1 MIPECPWESRLIP
14 PRALDEHDRTQHD
27 RTEHDRTEQSMTEHD
42 RTAHRQNSTTEH
54 STGGWWAS
62 LPRSTYH
69 VPILHFRLQR
79 HPEHTSRT
87 DIKFRHRGHTL
98 RVGEASRRHAVQA
111 SRRHARA
118 VDGQQREQTPRVYIS
133 NIHQAQTS
141 ITRHAH
147 ATHTPRTASRLVR
160 MITCIKSGPKDEL
173 LRTCAKNRHQG
184 PTKLIYIK
192 DIHHDQTS
200 THTL

>member
-1 MIPECPWESRLIP
+1 
-14 PRALDEHDRTQHD
+14 
-27 RTEHDRTEQSMTEHD
+27 MTEHD

-69 VPILHFRLQR
+69 VPILHVRLQR

-118 VDGQQREQTPRVYIS
+118 VDGQQREQTPRIYIS
-133 NIHQAQTS
+133 NIHQEQTS

-147 ATHTPRTASRLVR
+147 ATHRLASCTYDHVHQERAQRRTVKNMRQEQTSRTHETNIHQGYTPRPDINTHVMSMRPHVLNLP
-160 MITCIKSGPKDEL
+160 GGD
-173 LRTCAKNRHQG
+173 RTKQNNCF
-184 PTKLIYIK
+184 
-192 DIHHDQTS
+192 
-200 THTL
+200 